1 MYLDRITKQL
11 IRHEGL
17 QLKVYTC
24 PANKLTIGVGRNLE
38 DRGITENEA
47 KYLLNNDIMQT
58 HNELSCKYPFY
69 DTLYDT
75 RQEVLIN
82 MAFQLG
88 LNGLSQFKKT
98 LDFIEKGLYKSASE
112 EMLNSQWA
120 KQTPR
125 RALELSNLMKG
136 EIK

>member
-1 MYLDRITKQL
+1 MYLDRITNQL
-11 IRHEGL
+11 VRHEGL

-38 DRGITENEA
+38 DRGITEKEA
-47 KYLLNNDIMQT
+47 FYLLHDDIVQT

-69 DTLYDT
+69 DTLDDT

-88 LNGLSQFKKT
+88 LNGLSKFKKT
-98 LDFIEKGLYKSASE
+98 LEYIEKGMYKSASE
-112 EMLNSQWA
+112 EMLNSNWA
-120 KQTPR
+120 KQTPK
-125 RALELSNLMKG
+125 RAYELSNLMKG

>member
-1 MYLDRITKQL
+1 MYLDRITNQL

-17 QLKVYTC
+17 QTKIYTC

-69 DTLYDT
+69 DMLDDT

-88 LNGLSQFKKT
+88 LNGLSKFKKT
-98 LDFIEKGLYKSASE
+98 LEFIEKGMYKSASE
-112 EMLNSQWA
+112 EMLNSNWA
-120 KQTPR
+120 KQTPNR
-125 RALELSNLMKG
+125 VYELSNLMKG

>member
-1 MYLDRITKQL
+1 MFLDRITNQL
-11 IRHEGL
+11 VRHEGL
-17 QLKVYTC
+17 QTKIYTC

-38 DRGITENEA
+38 DRGITEKEA
-47 KYLLNNDIMQT
+47 MYLLNNDILKT
-58 HNELSCKYPFY
+58 HNELSCSYSFY
-69 DTLYDT
+69 DILDDT

-88 LNGLSQFKKT
+88 MSGLAEFKKT
-98 LDFIEKGLYKSASE
+98 LSFIEKGMYKSASI
-112 EMLNSQWA
+112 EMLNSKWA
-120 KQTPR
+120 KQTPN

>member
-1 MYLDRITKQL
+1 MFLDRITNQL
-11 IRHEGL
+11 VRHEGL
-17 QLKVYTC
+17 QTKVYMC

-38 DRGITENEA
+38 DRGITEKEA
-47 KYLLNNDIMQT
+47 MYLLNNDILEV
-58 HNELSCKYPFY
+58 HNQLSCKYPFY
-69 DTLYDT
+69 DTLDDK

-88 LNGLSQFKKT
+88 LSGLSEFKKT
-98 LDFIEKGLYKSASE
+98 LELIEKGLYKSASQ
-112 EMLNSQWA
+112 EMLNSNWA
-120 KQTPR
+120 KQTPK